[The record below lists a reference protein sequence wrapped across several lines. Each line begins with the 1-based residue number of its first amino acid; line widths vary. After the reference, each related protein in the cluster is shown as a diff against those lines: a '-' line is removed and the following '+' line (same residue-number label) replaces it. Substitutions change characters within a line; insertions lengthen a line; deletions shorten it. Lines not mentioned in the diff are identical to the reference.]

1 MRYTCWGNQTPWKP
15 ETITGT
21 PGRTPKTMARAGDP
35 SIIRGVIG
43 QIGTNV
49 TVYGYS
55 KYNTRMDPTMTG
67 GEYTVRRIDPTE
79 EGVTTLTGGSK
90 KNGGLAVGHTTASY
104 P

>member
-1 MRYTCWGNQTPWKP
+1 
-15 ETITGT
+15 
-21 PGRTPKTMARAGDP
+21 MARAGDP

-79 EGVTTLTGGSK
+79 EGITTLQPK
-90 KNGGLAVGHTTASY
+90 AVSRGTDMKHVWL
-104 P
+104 